1 MKELPADTL
10 ANGAE
15 GIKDMIT
22 NFEDAYVE
30 TAPHVAEMYSSY
42 LVAASRISRM
52 SVCHRIYTTRTLR
65 KVGR

>member
-30 TAPHVAEMYSSY
+30 TANSHHHTNPI
-42 LVAASRISRM
+42 L
-52 SVCHRIYTTRTLR
+52 
-65 KVGR
+65 